1 MLILKLLFC
10 LHTPLCSLSDSG
22 CFGKVYEESHRALQ
36 GWLGSAE
43 PDGLHPERGALAC
56 SALLKYIFPKLS
68 TSHKAPNWLELVV
81 CSILLSTKP
90 ENHRGRDHR
99 AVCLMLFW
107 LWWEFSTWE
116 ATCYIQFLHSVGLL
130 IWYAL
135 PSVHTGTR
143 VSSGFPMGEAQTGSM
158 YCAEQDHVSKNTP
171 VLCSP
176 LSPSVQMLWV
186 EQLHRLVVEPVL

>member
-10 LHTPLCSLSDSG
+10 LHTPLCSPSDSG

-43 PDGLHPERGALAC
+43 PDGLHPERG
-56 SALLKYIFPKLS
+56 SSLLKYMFPKLS
-68 TSHKAPNWLELVV
+68 TSHKASNWLELVV
-81 CSILLSTKP
+81 YSTKP
-90 ENHRGRDHR
+90 GNHRGRDHR

-107 LWWEFSTWE
+107 LRWEFSTWE
-116 ATCYIQFLHSVGLL
+116 ATCYMQFLHPVGLL
-130 IWYAL
+130 IWYVL
-135 PSVHTGTR
+135 PSVHTGTL

-158 YCAEQDHVSKNTP
+158 YSAEQDHVSKNIP

-186 EQLHRLVVEPVL
+186 EQLHRLVMEPVL